1 VSDVYVDVNQRLVWS
16 RTKLHRKRLIVAL
29 MGLAAGLTLAF
40 FLVDTAKERF
50 LAWGAIALCLPWSFY
65 EIYRWLEPNSALVE
79 LLPQGIIFRTTT
91 EDFIVPWTEIKGI
104 DTIDIHA
111 EFRGRA
117 EFYPGVTVIL
127 VSQIFYDRVVH
138 VDTLFMRGPG
148 WDAHFI
154 KKDANTMQLALHHEI
169 IPAGADEI
177 RRQVEARWKV
187 FGRASPE
194 KNSAKTL

>member
-91 EDFIVPWTEIKGI
+91 EDFIVPWTEIKGV

-111 EFRGRA
+111 EWRGRM
-117 EFYPGVTVIL
+117 ETYTGVTVVL
-127 VSQIFYDRVVH
+127 VSRLFYDRVIH
-138 VDTLFMRGPG
+138 DNFIMRGPG
-148 WDAHFI
+148 WGAHFVE
-154 KKDANTMQLALHHEI
+154 KDENTMQLALHHSLL
-169 IPAGADEI
+169 PASAETI
-177 RRQVEARWKV
+177 KREVEARWKV